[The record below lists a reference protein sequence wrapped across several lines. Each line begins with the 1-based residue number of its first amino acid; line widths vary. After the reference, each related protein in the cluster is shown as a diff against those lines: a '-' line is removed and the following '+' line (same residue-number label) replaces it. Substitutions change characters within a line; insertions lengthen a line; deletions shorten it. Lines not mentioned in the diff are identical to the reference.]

1 MLVENFSLALLEPN
15 QTAADWTRKAIDFK
29 FSPMTKC
36 GKESIQAVSFRQC
49 AQYVLMG

>member
-1 MLVENFSLALLEPN
+1 
-15 QTAADWTRKAIDFK
+15 
-29 FSPMTKC
+29 MTKC